1 MAAREAK
8 EPIHVKKINR
18 RASQLSANWV
28 CRLQSCVILAQA
40 AECCFYWG
48 QALEAEQIIMGMYGA
63 PREIR
68 TPGLLV
74 RSQTLYPTELGAH
87 KNVRASAKSSS
98 F

>member
-1 MAAREAK
+1 MASTGRNSETRHVRISVSGVLCADKPEIRARIE
-8 EPIHVKKINR
+8 EVHRGEQVR
-18 RASQLSANWV
+18 
-28 CRLQSCVILAQA
+28 
-40 AECCFYWG
+40 
-48 QALEAEQIIMGMYGA
+48 AEQLPKIMGIYGA

-87 KNVRASAKSSS
+87 KNGLASVGSSS

>member
-1 MAAREAK
+1 M
-8 EPIHVKKINR
+8 PG
-18 RASQLSANWV
+18 RA
-28 CRLQSCVILAQA
+28 ILI
-40 AECCFYWG
+40 ELLG
-48 QALEAEQIIMGMYGA
+48 EDLNGA

-87 KNVRASAKSSS
+87 TDLLASIKSSN